1 MWLQIDFG
9 SIVPSKGRKKTKR
22 LELCVEI
29 YAKNEKNPQIFSKSA
44 KNIHGLKL
52 TLVPLCQMPKEERA
66 ENFET

>member
-29 YAKNEKNPQIFSKSA
+29 YAKNEKRQFFSKSA

>member
-1 MWLQIDFG
+1 MLLQIDFG
-9 SIVPSKGRKKTKR
+9 SIVPSNGRKKTKR

-29 YAKNEKNPQIFSKSA
+29 YAKNEKRQIFSKSA

-52 TLVPLCQMPKEERA
+52 NLVPLCQMPKEERA

>member
-29 YAKNEKNPQIFSKSA
+29 YAKNEKKPKFSQK
-44 KNIHGLKL
+44 
-52 TLVPLCQMPKEERA
+52 VPKISMVL
-66 ENFET
+66 N

>member
-29 YAKNEKNPQIFSKSA
+29 YAKNEKKTPNF
-44 KNIHGLKL
+44 LKK
-52 TLVPLCQMPKEERA
+52 CQKYPWS
-66 ENFET
+66 